1 MASHGRYTILG
12 KVADGGMAEIFLAVQ
27 HGAEGFEKPVVLKR
41 ILTQYSADPQFRNM
55 LLDEAHISMSLQHG
69 NVVQVLDLGVAAGR
83 YFLALE
89 LVDGWDLEKI
99 LQRAHA
105 AAMVWPAAL
114 GLYVVAEVCR
124 ALAYAHNKTRDGK
137 PLGIVHRDIS
147 PNNVLVS
154 GEGEV
159 KLADFGIAK
168 AQRKRE
174 QTAAGVIKGKVAYMS
189 PEQALGG
196 AVDRRSDIFSVGSL
210 LYRTMTDRLPFEAN
224 NDLESL
230 LRVQKAEFVPPQE
243 VKPTVGDSVA
253 SVILRAMR
261 LAPAERYQSADEM
274 LADVERILRAEF
286 QSAGQ
291 TELKAWLEQ
300 LGRRDDAP
308 SIGKQRWDESG
319 VVKDVM
325 GTDLSVGTSFELGD
339 LDPSGRTESA
349 KARSPAPELKP
360 DARAAGKPD
369 APKGGATAEIPKQNK
384 AASGPRR
391 PSGFWLGVS
400 LALGAA
406 VGFHY
411 LSGWAQRQGVMRAL
425 GFGATTAQPPS
436 GSASSPA
443 VALPAASPALPSPV
457 AAAPAGANPPPA
469 GAPSGGP
476 SPVPTPTTLARSTP
490 APTLAPPVPTPPVP
504 TPATLAPTALARPAL
519 AKGVAPSTSPAVPVE
534 RRVSASDA
542 PPLPP
547 PSAPARQAP
556 TEIALGPSSE
566 KKKMAA
572 PEDDEPDEEAL
583 LRTVAPDAEN
593 AVIGEDDADP
603 AAVAKGAPARKS
615 RLVAAKVAPDV
626 PLVETAV
633 LRFTSA
639 PSGAV
644 VKTKARVLGRTPI
657 NLHFKTGNTYDVVL
671 VKRGF
676 EPATRRVSV
685 HSTKARKIA
694 VTLKRRAPPRRTSF
708 FHPHR

>member
-12 KVADGGMAEIFLAVQ
+12 KLADGGMAEIFLAIQ

-89 LVDGWDLEKI
+89 LVDGWDLEKV

-105 AAMVWPAAL
+105 AGMVWPAAL
-114 GLYVVAEVCR
+114 GLYVVAAVCR
-124 ALAYAHNKTRDGK
+124 GLAYAHGKTRDGK

-147 PNNVLVS
+147 PNNVLLS

-159 KLADFGIAK
+159 KVADFGIAK

-230 LRVQKAEFVPPQE
+230 MRVQKAEFAPPRE
-243 VKPTVGDSVA
+243 VKPTMNQSV
-253 SVILRAMR
+253 SGIISRAMR
-261 LAPAERYQSADEM
+261 LAPSERYQTAEEM
-274 LADVERILRAEF
+274 LADVERVLRTEF

-300 LGRRDDAP
+300 LGRRDDSP
-308 SIGKQRWDESG
+308 SIGKQRRDESG

-325 GTDLSVGTSFELGD
+325 GTDLSAGTSFELGD
-339 LDPSGRTESA
+339 LESSGGQTEGSR
-349 KARSPAPELKP
+349 ARSPAPELKANAKGGP
-360 DARAAGKPD
+360 RPEP
-369 APKGGATAEIPKQNK
+369 PKGGSTAEIAKPSKT
-384 AASGPRR
+384 ASGRR
-391 PSGFWLGVS
+391 HGSGFWVGLV
-400 LALGAA
+400 LGAVGA
-406 VGFHY
+406 VVGFHY
-411 LSGWAQRQGVMRAL
+411 LSGWAQRQGVMSAL
-425 GFGATTAQPPS
+425 GLGNDAAPDRR
-436 GSASSPA
+436 PA
-443 VALPAASPALPSPV
+443 VAAPAAPTPVPSAEPPTVPKAVQSAPVPAPSPPV
-457 AAAPAGANPPPA
+457 HQAAAIDAAPAPSPGAAAAAPDAQPEIVEAAPA
-469 GAPSGGP
+469 AE
-476 SPVPTPTTLARSTP
+476 
-490 APTLAPPVPTPPVP
+490 
-504 TPATLAPTALARPAL
+504 
-519 AKGVAPSTSPAVPVE
+519 KK
-534 RRVSASDA
+534 
-542 PPLPP
+542 
-547 PSAPARQAP
+547 SAPA
-556 TEIALGPSSE
+556 
-566 KKKMAA
+566 
-572 PEDDEPDEEAL
+572 EDDEPDEEAL
-583 LRTVAPDAEN
+583 LRNAVPNAES
-593 AVIGEDDADP
+593 AVIGEDEAETGAPGKAPPAGKSHP
-603 AAVAKGAPARKS
+603 AATKTQADAPR
-615 RLVAAKVAPDV
+615 
-626 PLVETAV
+626 VETAV

-644 VKTKARVLGRTPI
+644 VRTKARVLGRTPI
-657 NLHFKTGNTYDVVL
+657 SLHFKTGNTYEVVL

-676 EPATRRVSV
+676 EPALRKVSV
-685 HSTKARKIA
+685 HSTKDRKIA
-694 VTLKRRAPPRRTSF
+694 VTLKKRAPPRRTPF